1 MKNTLN
7 ISKLNILSEEKD
19 RKSWMVWKKEFVKK
33 KKNLILSN
41 LKFLKISDKYP
52 EKASSIPI
60 WG

>member
-33 KKNLILSN
+33 INLILSN
-41 LKFLKISDKYP
+41 LKFLKVSDKYP
-52 EKASSIPI
+52 EKALSIPI